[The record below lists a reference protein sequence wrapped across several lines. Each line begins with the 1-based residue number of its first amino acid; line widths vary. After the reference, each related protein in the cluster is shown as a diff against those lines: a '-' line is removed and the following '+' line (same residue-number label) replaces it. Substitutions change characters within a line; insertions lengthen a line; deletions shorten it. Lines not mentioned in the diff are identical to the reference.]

1 MSKFNEVK
9 NEALNLRSDARKALL
24 IDLLR
29 AEENHVAN
37 SMIPLEADHRAAMK
51 KEEEDDRLFGIA
63 MASAAVAA
71 LTGAAVILAVKG
83 KRKLEEEA
91 RKAKLQLEQEKK
103 DMIRKLAQVKGRH

>member
-51 KEEEDDRLFGIA
+51 KRRRRPSVRYRHGFCRRCRADRA
-63 MASAAVAA
+63 P
-71 LTGAAVILAVKG
+71 
-83 KRKLEEEA
+83 
-91 RKAKLQLEQEKK
+91 Q
-103 DMIRKLAQVKGRH
+103 

>member
-51 KEEEDDRLFGIA
+51 KEEDDRLFGIA
-63 MASAAVAA
+63 MTSAAVAA

>member
-51 KEEEDDRLFGIA
+51 K
-63 MASAAVAA
+63 
-71 LTGAAVILAVKG
+71 
-83 KRKLEEEA
+83 
-91 RKAKLQLEQEKK
+91 KK
-103 DMIRKLAQVKGRH
+103 TTVCSVSPWLLPPLPR

>member
-29 AEENHVAN
+29 AEEKHVAN
-37 SMIPLEADHRAAMK
+37 SMIPLKADHRAAMK
-51 KEEEDDRLFGIA
+51 KEEDDRLFGIA

>member
-37 SMIPLEADHRAAMK
+37 SMIPLEADHRAVMK
-51 KEEEDDRLFGIA
+51 KEVDDRLFGIA